1 MMLLMIIVSLLLLL
15 TNANSN
21 VYIYISYYHYC
32 LFYYYYHYR
41 CHLSFLRNL
50 TLQRGSNRREMHRKR
65 RFKSHGGRLP
75 PPDAQGS
82 GKSLGSPN
90 GVHGY

>member
-21 VYIYISYYHYC
+21 VYIFFLLSL
-32 LFYYYYHYR
+32 LFILLLLP
-41 CHLSFLRNL
+41 LSLSSFFSAKFNSS
-50 TLQRGSNRREMHRKR
+50 T
-65 RFKSHGGRLP
+65 RFKSTRDASKAAVQITWWAP
-75 PPDAQGS
+75 SAPDAQGS